1 MYKISAVA
9 AARKVCPHWLQE
21 IITQHCL
28 SLYPVFYG
36 KVSKPMVSRVRQAA
50 HTKICIVCEA
60 VWVDIILEVH
70 LNYMYLHYIFLSFF
84 F

>member
-1 MYKISAVA
+1 MA
-9 AARKVCPHWLQE
+9 AACKVCPHWLQK

-28 SLYPVFYG
+28 LLYPVFYG
-36 KVSKPMVSRVRQAA
+36 KVSKPMVFRVRKAA
-50 HTKICIVCEA
+50 HIKICIVCEA